1 VYVGCTNNGVQNCG
15 LMQAYAGSVSF
26 DPNNPQGSITQM
38 IIDGTQGTAQGGG
51 LVQWF
56 NNENVGANTGGNPY
70 NVLRGYNSGSINFN
84 DLNDPQGAT
93 ASYVSDVANRLQ
105 VSLLF
110 RIEEHETNEARDG
123 MVMMVTGTELLVAG
137 GDEYLLNLNT
147 VVCRRRSYR
156 IVECSSLHFMAYYC
170 WLMSLFL
177 YNQDSHYLITSPHGY
192 FSAFMN
198 RRILIS
204 YMFLFICYHSMWI

>member
-1 VYVGCTNNGVQNCG
+1 
-15 LMQAYAGSVSF
+15 
-26 DPNNPQGSITQM
+26 
-38 IIDGTQGTAQGGG
+38 
-51 LVQWF
+51 
-56 NNENVGANTGGNPY
+56 
-70 NVLRGYNSGSINFN
+70 VLRGYNSGSINFN

-147 VVCRRRSYR
+147 VVCRRR
-156 IVECSSLHFMAYYC
+156 LMA
-170 WLMSLFL
+170 
-177 YNQDSHYLITSPHGY
+177 TS
-192 FSAFMN
+192 A
-198 RRILIS
+198 RL
-204 YMFLFICYHSMWI
+204 